1 MLILIKYTRE
11 LKNFAKRFD
20 NKFKKTI
27 KNLKENK
34 GDKNMEYMEYTT
46 TNENTLI
53 VSFKFKNKIT
63 GADTMFNY
71 EVPFEVFIEAV
82 KDYFDKHFDVVLDGK
97 DKDVWNMF
105 VDLGE
110 KVNADIIQ
118 EFIEDDEIIKELQ
131 DRLEEEAHEKFDELC
146 QEEAEENDDEDLEEY
161 LTESKKTEQD
171 WENELEDDNS
181 EIFHT
186 VNSLQS
192 KIDYGSPY
200 ADEINQMIDDIHDAF
215 ISGNKDDLELQ
226 LSTAR
231 VSFLD
236 DDNEDGEVTDD
247 EISEALADYQWQ
259 ITDSTTVGQY
269 AQETADKLG
278 CSKEQVLK
286 VILNEN
292 PNIREDERMAK
303 VAGLD
308 DEEDE
313 EARYKAIGDD
323 EDLDE
328 SYEID
333 KLEESDLYPILE
345 ARGVQEEDL
354 ERAASIVYAMYYDEN
369 FESGFADDMVSKE
382 DLLDLIDGD
391 LDERVEQLY
400 GDEPFAANF
409 DEDDVEWLKGIL
421 GLN

>member
-1 MLILIKYTRE
+1 
-11 LKNFAKRFD
+11 
-20 NKFKKTI
+20 
-27 KNLKENK
+27 
-34 GDKNMEYMEYTT
+34 MEYMEYIT
-46 TNENTLI
+46 TNENTLT

-97 DKDVWNMF
+97 DKNVWNML

-110 KVNADIIQ
+110 RVNADIIQ

-131 DRLEEEAHEKFDELC
+131 DKLEEEAHEKFDEMC
-146 QEEAEENDDEDLEEY
+146 EEEIEDE
-161 LTESKKTEQD
+161 
-171 WENELEDDNS
+171 EDDK
-181 EIFHT
+181 
-186 VNSLQS
+186 L
-192 KIDYGSPY
+192 
-200 ADEINQMIDDIHDAF
+200 DESYEDD
-215 ISGNKDDLELQ
+215 
-226 LSTAR
+226 
-231 VSFLD
+231 
-236 DDNEDGEVTDD
+236 EVTDD

-292 PNIREDERMAK
+292 PNIREDEKMAK

-313 EARYKAIGDD
+313 EARYKAIGDE
-323 EDLDE
+323 EDLNE
-328 SYEID
+328 SYEVD
-333 KLEESDLYPILE
+333 KLEESDLYPLLE

-354 ERAASIVYAMYYDEN
+354 ERAASIVYAIYYDEN
-369 FESGFADDMVSKE
+369 FESGFADDMESKE
-382 DLLDLIDGD
+382 DLLDFIDGD
-391 LDERVEQLY
+391 LDERVEQLR

-409 DEDDVEWLKGIL
+409 DEDDVEWLKDIL

>member
-1 MLILIKYTRE
+1 
-11 LKNFAKRFD
+11 
-20 NKFKKTI
+20 
-27 KNLKENK
+27 
-34 GDKNMEYMEYTT
+34 MEYMEYIT

-63 GADTMFNY
+63 GADTIFNY

-97 DKDVWNMF
+97 DKDIWNML

-110 KVNADIIQ
+110 RVNADIIQ

-131 DRLEEEAHEKFDELC
+131 DKLEEEAHEKFDELC
-146 QEEAEENDDEDLEEY
+146 QEEAEDE
-161 LTESKKTEQD
+161 
-171 WENELEDDNS
+171 EDDK
-181 EIFHT
+181 
-186 VNSLQS
+186 L
-192 KIDYGSPY
+192 
-200 ADEINQMIDDIHDAF
+200 DESYEDD
-215 ISGNKDDLELQ
+215 
-226 LSTAR
+226 
-231 VSFLD
+231 
-236 DDNEDGEVTDD
+236 EVTDD

-313 EARYKAIGDD
+313 EARYKAIGDEEEFEDD
-323 EDLDE
+323 E
-328 SYEID
+328 
-333 KLEESDLYPILE
+333 LEESYSSSSLFE
-345 ARGVQEEDL
+345 
-354 ERAASIVYAMYYDEN
+354 SIVKKLRKEGYIVDVAEKINQVYQTYCYQMASARKRTPEDDPNYTGKMVEDDSYLDEQGLFGVFDHYDEIIDDIHGTEICVGEEL
-369 FESGFADDMVSKE
+369 FPADSRTVSGICREIKE
-382 DLLDLIDGD
+382 NI
-391 LDERVEQLY
+391 E
-400 GDEPFAANF
+400 
-409 DEDDVEWLKGIL
+409 
-421 GLN
+421 